1 MTRFAFAVL
10 AAFAVYAGELD
21 TSPASMAVLSWLATV
36 DAGDYAQSWED
47 AAKLLHATATR
58 EQWEGTMRKV
68 RAPKGAVLG
77 RRVKY
82 ARYTQDSPTDPGHFV
97 EIEIET
103 RFEKQAR
110 ATEIV
115 TALVT
120 ADGTWKVSGYT
131 IK

>member
-1 MTRFAFAVL
+1 MAVQTIDR
-10 AAFAVYAGELD
+10 A
-21 TSPASMAVLSWLATV
+21 MAVLSWLATV
-36 DAGDYAQSWED
+36 DAGEYSQSWDD

-58 EQWEGTMRKV
+58 EQWEGAMRKM

-103 RFEKQAR
+103 RFEKQAH

-131 IK
+131 IR